1 MNPARHEQAVAYR
14 AVLLA
19 AGLLVLGLLF
29 QQLVTLV
36 VAVLITVLI
45 AIPLSAFTSRCERQR
60 IPRPVGALLG
70 LLGIVAVMVGLI
82 ALLIP
87 PFVDQVEEFVDDVPG
102 IADNL
107 EDYIHDL
114 TGADSDEIGEE
125 AQDFLQGFV
134 DDPEKLIGPITSI
147 GVGLAGAL
155 GALLLMLVTAG
166 FMAANPR
173 PLVESAVRLVPP
185 PHRDRA
191 VEVMERLRASWIGW
205 MQGLA
210 VDMTI
215 TGVLLYIGFTLI
227 DLDFAILFAVLAAL
241 FTVVPYYGA
250 FVSGIPAVL
259 FALADSPGKALLT
272 ILIYVAVQQFE
283 GNVTVPVVMSRAVK
297 LHPAVIAI
305 GVIVVGQLFGVVGL
319 IVSVPILTALVILVD
334 ELWVKPMEARYAD
347 ESPPPETEPPESAEA
362 AKPVEEQPAAEA
374 GKGVGV

>member
-1 MNPARHEQAVAYR
+1 MSTARHETAVAYR

-29 QQLVTLV
+29 RQLVTLM
-36 VAVLITVLI
+36 VAVLMTVLI
-45 AIPLSAFTSRCERQR
+45 AIPLSAFATWLERR
-60 IPRPVGALLG
+60 GVPRVIGALIGLLILILVGA
-70 LLGIVAVMVGLI
+70 GLI

-102 IADNL
+102 IVENL

-114 TGADSDEIGEE
+114 TGADSREIGEE
-125 AQDFLQGFV
+125 AQEFLQGFV
-134 DDPEKLIGPITSI
+134 DEPEKLIGPITSI
-147 GVGLAGAL
+147 GLGLAGAL
-155 GALLLMLVTAG
+155 GALLLMLVTAV
-166 FMAANPR
+166 FMAANPK
-173 PLVESAVRLVPP
+173 PLVDSAVSLVPP
-185 PHRDRA
+185 PHRSRA
-191 VEVMERLRASWIGW
+191 RQIMERLRTSWIGW
-205 MQGLA
+205 MQGLV

-250 FVSGIPAVL
+250 FVSGVPAVL

-272 ILIYVAVQQFE
+272 ILIYVGVQQFE

-319 IVSVPILTALVILVD
+319 IVSVPILTAIVILVD
-334 ELWVKPMEARYAD
+334 ELWVKPMEARYPD
-347 ESPPPETEPPESAEA
+347 ESPPPEAEPSESAEA
-362 AKPVEEQPAAEA
+362 AQPVEEQPAAEP

>member
-1 MNPARHEQAVAYR
+1 MTAGFARSGAYPRPVNETRHDQAVAYR
-14 AVLLA
+14 AILLA

-29 QQLVTLV
+29 RQLVTLM
-36 VAVLITVLI
+36 VAVLMTVLI
-45 AIPLSAFTSRCERQR
+45 AIPLSAFATWLERR
-60 IPRPVGALLG
+60 GVPRVFGALIGLLILILVGA
-70 LLGIVAVMVGLI
+70 GLI

-102 IADNL
+102 IAANL

-155 GALLLMLVTAG
+155 GALLLMLVTAV

-173 PLVESAVRLVPP
+173 PLVDSAVRLVPP
-185 PHRDRA
+185 PHRERA
-191 VEVMERLRASWIGW
+191 RHVMERLRTSWIGW
-205 MQGLA
+205 MQGLV

-250 FVSGIPAVL
+250 FVSGVPAVL

-283 GNVTVPVVMSRAVK
+283 GNVTVPVVMARAVK

-319 IVSVPILTALVILVD
+319 IVSVPILTAIVILVD
-334 ELWVKPMEARYAD
+334 ELWVKPMEARYSAD
-347 ESPPPETEPPESAEA
+347 A
-362 AKPVEEQPAAEA
+362 AQPVEQEVAAEA
-374 GKGVGV
+374 G